1 MERVLSLLDQPEAVA
16 ERDPGR
22 SLDAVASLPAH
33 VREAAAAGAA
43 AGARL
48 PGTDDIDHVV
58 VCGMGGSA
66 VGGDVLAALARA
78 AGPVPVVVHR
88 GYGAPAHVGPRTLV
102 VASSYSGG
110 TEETL
115 DAFRAARDRG
125 ATGLA
130 ITIGGRLGDEAS
142 AAGWEVIAPTDGLMP
157 RFALGWMTAAPAAAL
172 EAAGLLRPAV
182 GWADGAP
189 VALGRRVS
197 AWGPGAPTDANPA
210 KGLAHALLGAS
221 PVIWGAEGASG
232 VAAVRWKNDLNENAK
247 VAAHAAVLPELDHNE
262 IVGLAAEG
270 RQGRPTSRSVL
281 VCLRESV
288 EDERVGARFVA
299 STREV
304 AASFELV
311 WEARGEGDDALVRFL
326 DLALL
331 GGFVSVY
338 LALLR
343 GVDPV
348 PIEAIARLKSAL
360 A

>member
-1 MERVLSLLDQPEAVA
+1 MERVLSLLDDRRELSV
-16 ERDPGR
+16 RDPGGA
-22 SLDAVASLPAH
+22 LDAVASLPAQ
-33 VREAAAAGAA
+33 VREAAAAGTE
-43 AGARL
+43 AGAGL
-48 PGTDDIDHVV
+48 PGPGDVDHVV

-88 GYGAPAHVGPRTLV
+88 GYGAPAHTGPRTLV
-102 VASSYSGG
+102 VASSYSGQ

-130 ITIGGRLGDEAS
+130 IAVGGRLAEEAS
-142 AAGWEVIAPTDGLMP
+142 AAGWQVITPRAGLMP

-182 GWADGAP
+182 GWADGTP
-189 VALGRRVS
+189 VALERRARS
-197 AWGPGAPTDANPA
+197 WGPDAPTDANPA
-210 KGLAHALLGAS
+210 KGLAHALLGAY

-247 VAAHAAVLPELDHNE
+247 MAAHAAVLPELDHNE

-270 RQGRPTSRSVL
+270 REGRPAVRAVL

-311 WEARGEGDDALVRFL
+311 WEARGEGDDALARFL